1 MGRYGILTPRLGAE
15 VELTVPEQFSESTNM
30 TKIEG
35 YCGRIY
41 AHRDNPM
48 EEKKEDKG
56 NLGRVDN
63 VTRAKLGDKKPP
75 TGQSPHFSLGHRL
88 GFRAEKWVGSAQL
101 ISHQPLTSTRH
112 SAYPTTSGKLLLWLV
127 V

>member
-15 VELTVPEQFSESTNM
+15 VEFTVPEQFSESTNM

-48 EEKKEDKG
+48 EEKRK
-56 NLGRVDN
+56 
-63 VTRAKLGDKKPP
+63 TRE
-75 TGQSPHFSLGHRL
+75 T
-88 GFRAEKWVGSAQL
+88 
-101 ISHQPLTSTRH
+101 
-112 SAYPTTSGKLLLWLV
+112 LV
-127 V
+127 E